1 MTGNRVTMIMDVST
15 SVETRKLS
23 RHFGRIRAVDEV
35 SLQVGAGETYGLLGP
50 NGCGKTTLI
59 RLLVGLL
66 RPSSGEAMVLGTSMP
81 NRDVLSHVGYMT
93 QAEAIY
99 QDLTVWENLRFF
111 GSIYGVA
118 SISRFHEVLELL
130 GLAGRASSV
139 VATLSGGMRRRVSL
153 ACAMIH
159 SPKLLFLDEPT
170 VGVDPQLRVSLWD
183 HLHRLNQQGVTI
195 VVSSHVMDEAERC
208 HRLGLMRNGRILAE
222 GSASELRQRTG
233 TSTLEEAYLAL
244 ARGIDELA

>member
-1 MTGNRVTMIMDVST
+1 M
-15 SVETRKLS
+15 S

-35 SLQVGAGETYGLLGP
+35 NLQVRAGETYGLLGP

-66 RPSSGEAMVLGTSMP
+66 RPTTGEAIVLAKTVP
-81 NRDVLSHVGYMT
+81 NKDILSQVGYMT

-99 QDLTVWENLRFF
+99 QDLTVLENLRFF
-111 GSIYGVA
+111 GSIYGVD
-118 SISRFHEVLELL
+118 STSRFHEVLGLVEL
-130 GLAGRASSV
+130 AERANSV

-153 ACAMIH
+153 ACAMLH
-159 SPKLLFLDEPT
+159 NPMLLFLDEPT
-170 VGVDPQLRVSLWD
+170 VGVDPELRVSFRD
-183 HLHRLNQQGVTI
+183 HFRRLNEQGVTI
-195 VVSSHVMDEAERC
+195 VVSSHVMDEAEHC

-222 GSASELRQRTG
+222 GSASELRQRTR

-244 ARGIDELA
+244 ARGINELA

>member
-1 MTGNRVTMIMDVST
+1 MIVDASA
-15 SVETRKLS
+15 SIETRKLS
-23 RHFGRIRAVDEV
+23 RHFGDTKAVDEV
-35 SLQVGAGETYGLLGP
+35 SLRIRAGETYGLLGP

-66 RPSSGEAMVLGTSMP
+66 RPSSGEAIVLGTPMP
-81 NRDVLSHVGYMT
+81 NRGVLSRVGYMT

-111 GSIYGVA
+111 GSVYGVH
-118 SISRFHEVLELL
+118 SIPRFHEILRLL
-130 GLAGRASSV
+130 GLTERAGSV

-159 SPKLLFLDEPT
+159 GPELLFLDEPT
-170 VGVDPQLRVSLWD
+170 VGVDPQLRVAFWD

-222 GSASELRQRTG
+222 GSADELRQRTG
-233 TSTLEEAYLAL
+233 ASSLEEAFLAC
-244 ARGIDELA
+244 AGGTGEPA

>member
-1 MTGNRVTMIMDVST
+1 MNVDGRVSI
-15 SVETRKLS
+15 ETRNLC
-23 RHFGRIRAVDEV
+23 RHFGDARAVDGV
-35 SLQVGAGETYGLLGP
+35 SLQIGAGETYGLLGP

-66 RPSSGEAMVLGTSMP
+66 RPSSGEALVLGTAMP
-81 NRDVLSHVGYMT
+81 NRGVLSRVGYMT

-111 GSIYGVA
+111 GSIYGVH
-118 SISRFHEVLELL
+118 SIPRFHEVLSLL
-130 GLAGRASSV
+130 GLAERAGSV

-153 ACAMIH
+153 ACAMLH
-159 SPKLLFLDEPT
+159 RPELLFLDEPT
-170 VGVDPQLRVSLWD
+170 VGVDPQLRVTFWD

-222 GSASELRQRTG
+222 GSGAELRQSTG
-233 TSTLEEAYLAL
+233 TSTLEEAFLAC
-244 ARGIDELA
+244 AGGTGEPG

>member
-1 MTGNRVTMIMDVST
+1 MDIATTTV
-15 SVETRKLS
+15 VETRRLS

-35 SLQVGAGETYGLLGP
+35 NLQVRAGETYGLLGP

-66 RPSSGEAMVLGTSMP
+66 RPTTGEAIVLAKTVP
-81 NRDVLSHVGYMT
+81 NKDILSQVGYMT

-99 QDLTVWENLRFF
+99 QDLTVLENLRFF
-111 GSIYGVA
+111 GSIYGVD
-118 SISRFHEVLELL
+118 STSRFHEVLGLVEL
-130 GLAGRASSV
+130 AERANSV

-153 ACAMIH
+153 ACAMLH
-159 SPKLLFLDEPT
+159 NPMLLFLDEPT
-170 VGVDPQLRVSLWD
+170 VGVDPELRVSFWD
-183 HLHRLNQQGVTI
+183 HFRRLNEQGVTI
-195 VVSSHVMDEAERC
+195 VVSSHVMDEAEHC

-222 GSASELRQRTG
+222 GSASELRQRTR

-244 ARGIDELA
+244 ARGINELA

>member
-1 MTGNRVTMIMDVST
+1 MMDIAATTV
-15 SVETRKLS
+15 VETRRLS

-35 SLQVGAGETYGLLGP
+35 NLQVRAGETYGLLGP

-66 RPSSGEAMVLGTSMP
+66 RPTTGEAIVLAKTVP
-81 NRDVLSHVGYMT
+81 NKDILSQVGYMT

-99 QDLTVWENLRFF
+99 QDLTVLENLRFF
-111 GSIYGVA
+111 GSIYGVD
-118 SISRFHEVLELL
+118 STSRFHEVLGLVEL
-130 GLAGRASSV
+130 AERANSV

-153 ACAMIH
+153 ACAMLH
-159 SPKLLFLDEPT
+159 NPMLLFLDEPT
-170 VGVDPQLRVSLWD
+170 VGVDPELRVSFWD
-183 HLHRLNQQGVTI
+183 HFRRLNEQGVTI
-195 VVSSHVMDEAERC
+195 VVSSHVMDEAEHC

-244 ARGIDELA
+244 ARGINELA

>member
-1 MTGNRVTMIMDVST
+1 MDIAATTV
-15 SVETRKLS
+15 VETRGLS

-35 SLQVGAGETYGLLGP
+35 NLQVRAGETYGLLGP

-66 RPSSGEAMVLGTSMP
+66 RPTTGEAIVLAKTVP
-81 NRDVLSHVGYMT
+81 NKDILSQVDYMT

-99 QDLTVWENLRFF
+99 QDLTVLENLRFF
-111 GSIYGVA
+111 GSIYGVD
-118 SISRFHEVLELL
+118 STSRFHEVLELVE
-130 GLAGRASSV
+130 LAERANSV
-139 VATLSGGMRRRVSL
+139 VSTLSGGMRRRVSL
-153 ACAMIH
+153 ACAMLH
-159 SPKLLFLDEPT
+159 NPMLLFLDEPT
-170 VGVDPQLRVSLWD
+170 VGVDPELRVSFWD
-183 HLHRLNQQGVTI
+183 HFRRLNEQGVTI
-195 VVSSHVMDEAERC
+195 VVSSHVMDEAEHC

-244 ARGIDELA
+244 ARGINELA

>member
-1 MTGNRVTMIMDVST
+1 MSNDARV
-15 SVETRKLS
+15 SVETRNLS
-23 RHFGRIRAVDEV
+23 RHFGTIRAVDEV
-35 SLQVGAGETYGLLGP
+35 SLQIRSGETYGLLGP

-66 RPSSGEAMVLGTSMP
+66 RPTSGEAIVLGSPMP
-81 NRDVLSHVGYMT
+81 SRQVLSRIGYMT

-111 GSIYGVA
+111 GSIYGAA
-118 SISRFHEVLELL
+118 SAARLHAIL
-130 GLAGRASSV
+130 GLLALADRAGSLA
-139 VATLSGGMRRRVSL
+139 ATLSGGMRRRVSL

-159 SPKLLFLDEPT
+159 APELLFLDEPT
-170 VGVDPQLRVSLWD
+170 VGVDPQLRVTFWN
-183 HLHRLNQQGVTI
+183 HLHQLNQEGVTI

-222 GSASELRQRTG
+222 GSAEELRQRANA
-233 TSTLEEAYLAL
+233 SSLEEAYLAY
-244 ARGIDELA
+244 AGSTGELP